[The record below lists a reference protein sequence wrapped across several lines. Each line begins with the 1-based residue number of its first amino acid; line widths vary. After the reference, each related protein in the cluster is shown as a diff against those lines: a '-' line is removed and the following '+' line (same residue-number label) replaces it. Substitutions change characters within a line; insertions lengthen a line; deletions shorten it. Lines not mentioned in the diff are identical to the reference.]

1 MKKIIVIGGSLSKT
15 SINKQLATYAS
26 TLVNNVE
33 VKILDL
39 NDYEMPLYSP
49 EREDLNGQPKEAKDF
64 VNEIKN
70 ADGII
75 ISLAEYNGS
84 YTAAFKNTFD
94 WASRV
99 EVKTFQNKP
108 MLLMAT
114 SPGARG
120 GQNVLAAANNR
131 FPIHAANI
139 VAKFSLPSFG
149 DNFENGKITNN
160 ELYNQLLAQIKDF
173 ENAL

>member
-1 MKKIIVIGGSLSKT
+1 MKKIIVLAGSLSKT
-15 SINKQLATYAS
+15 SINQQLAIYAS

-33 VKILDL
+33 IKLLDL

-49 EREDLNGQPKEAKDF
+49 ERENENGKPEEAYNF

-84 YTAAFKNTFD
+84 YTGAFKNTFD

-99 EVKTFQNKP
+99 EGKTFQDKP

-120 GQNVLAAANNR
+120 GQNVLAAATNR

-149 DNFENGKITNN
+149 DNFEDGKITNE
-160 ELYNQLLAQIKDF
+160 ELNNDLSKQVQTF
-173 ENAL
+173 EKSL